1 MIQMKGLS
9 RRYTKRHEKLSAPPT
24 KEKKTATT
32 INDIPG
38 EILSMIFNELVLQA
52 NQNTEPDPF
61 ETFNIASPSTPEC
74 RVILKA
80 RTVLRSVCKQW
91 CECIDG
97 DSMFWANIYI
107 NGTRIPGENEYFAT
121 KSRILGNLNPE
132 DWLCT
137 YRTPE
142 QNRQLKEEAEDKL
155 EVAAAVMSIARSK
168 SQDINLILREPTYH
182 LYSWRYNQV
191 TPFRVRDGVLELI
204 HEHLKERR
212 ITGLSITGR
221 DIAFIRQLLDPKLEH
236 ELDKHGVWRE
246 RRYRMG
252 YEQLIA
258 TCFSRDADLSL
269 PRIHPL
275 AADASKEEHD
285 AYEALLEEIRSMN
298 EERDALVKDL
308 HTLRIEEPRDE
319 DGEHR
324 HWAAD
329 WQRCELPAAI
339 YPSLRRV
346 DLTVND
352 QLCSFALP
360 YAQLTHLRLETWEK
374 DTVIIGILEGCARLE
389 CLALKLLGEA
399 QNANASVPTVVTL
412 ERLASIECITP
423 LTKRRLQHPR
433 QATSPQPGDPQGPLL
448 FEGLLWPYQ
457 RDATAL

>member
-1 MIQMKGLS
+1 MGKRKLDTTDAPAKGKRAKL
-9 RRYTKRHEKLSAPPT
+9 RREPAPELLEAVQNKDEAAPKIVGTTLPGGTSLRARVARAQVQPVSTRKRTQKAKQAHLKEGENNHAENSTSEKRASSKLDWGADSDDSDEGAVKAFGSYTKRHEKLSAPPT

-38 EILSMIFNELVLQA
+38 EILSMIFNKLVLQA

-191 TPFRVRDGVLELI
+191 TPFPRGCRNRNPGPGV
-204 HEHLKERR
+204 
-212 ITGLSITGR
+212 
-221 DIAFIRQLLDPKLEH
+221 
-236 ELDKHGVWRE
+236 
-246 RRYRMG
+246 
-252 YEQLIA
+252 
-258 TCFSRDADLSL
+258 
-269 PRIHPL
+269 
-275 AADASKEEHD
+275 
-285 AYEALLEEIRSMN
+285 
-298 EERDALVKDL
+298 
-308 HTLRIEEPRDE
+308 
-319 DGEHR
+319 
-324 HWAAD
+324 
-329 WQRCELPAAI
+329 
-339 YPSLRRV
+339 
-346 DLTVND
+346 
-352 QLCSFALP
+352 
-360 YAQLTHLRLETWEK
+360 
-374 DTVIIGILEGCARLE
+374 
-389 CLALKLLGEA
+389 
-399 QNANASVPTVVTL
+399 
-412 ERLASIECITP
+412 
-423 LTKRRLQHPR
+423 
-433 QATSPQPGDPQGPLL
+433 
-448 FEGLLWPYQ
+448 
-457 RDATAL
+457 